1 MVDYIPMTGAA
12 LRTIR
17 TRLGLTQEELGKRL
31 GVRKNT
37 VWRWETGMRH
47 IPEPVARIMPY
58 LAEEVKQ
65 EQKKRK
71 KT

>member
-1 MVDYIPMTGAA
+1 MTGAA
-12 LRTIR
+12 LRMLR

-47 IPEPVARIMPY
+47 IPEPVARLMPY
-58 LAEEVKQ
+58 LAKEVKG
-65 EQKKRK
+65 EHKKRK

>member
-1 MVDYIPMTGAA
+1 MVGYPTMTAA
-12 LRTIR
+12 ELRTIR
-17 TRLGLTQEELGKRL
+17 TRLGLTQEELGQRL
-31 GVRKNT
+31 GVQKNT

-47 IPEPVARIMPY
+47 IPEPVARLLPY
-58 LAEEVKQ
+58 LAKEVKE

>member
-1 MVDYIPMTGAA
+1 MTGTD

-17 TRLGLTQEELGKRL
+17 TRLGLTQEELGQRL

-47 IPEPVARIMPY
+47 IPEPVARLLSY
-58 LAEEVKQ
+58 LAKEVKG

-71 KT
+71 ET

>member
-1 MVDYIPMTGAA
+1 MVDYTSMTGAD

-17 TRLGLTQEELGKRL
+17 TKLGLTQEELGQRL

-47 IPEPVARIMPY
+47 IPEPVARLLPY
-58 LAEEVKQ
+58 LAKEVKG

-71 KT
+71 ET

>member
-1 MVDYIPMTGAA
+1 MVDYTSMTAAA

-47 IPEPVARIMPY
+47 IPEPVARLMPY
-58 LAEEVKQ
+58 LAKEVKA

>member
-1 MVDYIPMTGAA
+1 MVDYAAMTGAD

-17 TRLGLTQEELGKRL
+17 TRLGLTQEELGTRL

-47 IPEPVARIMPY
+47 IPEPVARLMPY
-58 LAEEVKQ
+58 LAKEVKA

-71 KT
+71 KS